1 MKLRKT
7 FRALRFGIE
16 NSKKG
21 RTKLWHK
28 LILVLKKCRSFGRS
42 KSFWVFRIR

>member
-1 MKLRKT
+1 MKLGKT
-7 FRALRFGIE
+7 FTILRFRIG

-28 LILVLKKCRSFGRS
+28 LILVLKKCRLFGRS
-42 KSFWVFRIR
+42 KSSWASKIQ